1 LGFACAYTQTNS
13 STIVVGQDYLGI
25 LEERLRSVEAKLD
38 SLTTSNATGL
48 VNMVASITPQSYAT
62 VEDGVETTNAADA
75 DRAVV
80 LAAEPNKGF
89 FGPTSNIALV
99 RQVAK
104 AVSERALPSPT
115 LIPADTATT
124 TLLARAPNPAR
135 PIDAYE
141 VPPFHVLHSRIEHYF
156 RWTAVLYPFIHR
168 DSFMSNLE
176 GLRESARKVS
186 RPFLGIVNMMLA
198 LAHNIPVSENIEE
211 GELYYHRAQLLC
223 DQNTLDNVSL
233 EVVQYLLIL
242 SQYLQGAQQ
251 TIKAWT
257 VHGVA
262 VKAAMQIGLHSSEV
276 LKELSPIDQEI
287 RKRTW
292 YITAMLDRHLS
303 ISFGR
308 PMTVPDNHVRL
319 PPVKPFSDYPEAH
332 EQDSVDFM
340 NGTM

>member
-1 LGFACAYTQTNS
+1 
-13 STIVVGQDYLGI
+13 
-25 LEERLRSVEAKLD
+25 VESRLD
-38 SLTTSNATGL
+38 SLATSKATDSVNAI
-48 VNMVASITPQSYAT
+48 ASATPRSYAARQ
-62 VEDGVETTNAADA
+62 DGVETSDAADA

-80 LAAEPNKGF
+80 LAAEPKTGF

-99 RQVAK
+99 RQITK
-104 AVSERALPSPT
+104 AVSERT
-115 LIPADTATT
+115 LISSTLITADPVASAPSTRTS
-124 TLLARAPNPAR
+124 LSARAV
-135 PIDAYE
+135 DATE
-141 VPPFHVLHSRIEHYF
+141 LPPFHILHARIEHYF

-168 DSFMSNLE
+168 ESFMSNLS
-176 GLRESARKVS
+176 GLRESARNAS
-186 RPFLGIVNMMLA
+186 RPFLGIVNIMLA
-198 LAHNIPVSENIEE
+198 LAHNIPVSDNVEE

-223 DQNTLDNVSL
+223 DQNTLDNVTL

-242 SQYLQGAQQ
+242 GQYLQGAQQ

-257 VHGVA
+257 VHGIA
-262 VKAAMQIGLHSSEV
+262 VKAAMQIGLHSSEA
-276 LKELSPIDQEI
+276 LKELPPIEQEI

-319 PPVKPFSDYPEAH
+319 PPVKPFSDYPEAQ

-340 NGTM
+340 NSTM